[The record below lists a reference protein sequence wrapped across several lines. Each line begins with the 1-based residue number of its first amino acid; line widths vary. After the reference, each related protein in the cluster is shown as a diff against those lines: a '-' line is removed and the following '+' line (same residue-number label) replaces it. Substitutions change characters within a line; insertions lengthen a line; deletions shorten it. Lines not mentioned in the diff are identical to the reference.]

1 MGYSTVDE
9 PLLLSLCRPVAPILR
24 CRPPPLSPHA
34 AAVHGPA
41 AQRFKFEEIQPHS
54 PRSRACQPAPPLAIL
69 VAIVSTTATFHPVM
83 PYVAGS

>member
-1 MGYSTVDE
+1 MSRCCFPFVGRLPPY
-9 PLLLSLCRPVAPILR
+9 CVAG
-24 CRPPPLSPHA
+24 PPLSPHA

-54 PRSRACQPAPPLAIL
+54 PRSRACQPASPLAIL